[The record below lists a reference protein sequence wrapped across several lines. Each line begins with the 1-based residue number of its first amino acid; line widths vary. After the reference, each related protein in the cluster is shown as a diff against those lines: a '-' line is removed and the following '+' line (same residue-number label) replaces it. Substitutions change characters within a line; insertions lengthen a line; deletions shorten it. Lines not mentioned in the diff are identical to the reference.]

1 MKRILIID
9 DAEYILEATSTLL
22 SFEGFEVFTA
32 SDGAK
37 GVDCAINLRPDMIL
51 CDVSMPEM
59 DGYEVLKKIRE
70 HSNTKIIPFIFL
82 TAFADKSNLR
92 AGMESGADDYL
103 SKPFTRDELLSA
115 IEAQFKKS
123 LIIEEK
129 FQEKV
134 DEINRNITYS
144 LPHEF
149 RTVLNQVAG
158 NAKYINNNFDT
169 IEPDDLKELS
179 NDILISVQRLNKITE
194 NYLIYTK
201 IESFASSLEKRK
213 QLRNFYTDEPGII
226 VSDIAQSIA
235 TEYSR
240 TDDLIIGQ
248 SVSDVKV
255 EMSSDSFYKIL
266 SELIDNAF
274 KFSNSGDKVTIEM
287 KYDCDHFFVVLKD
300 EGRGMTNE
308 QVLDVGA
315 YMQFERKMYEQQ
327 GVGLGLVLSK
337 KLIELHDGIFSI
349 FSQTG
354 IGTEIKISL
363 TASMNFKK

>member
-9 DAEYILEATSTLL
+9 DADYILEATSTLL
-22 SFEGFEVFTA
+22 RFEGFEVYTA

-37 GVDCAINLRPDMIL
+37 GIESAINLRPDMIL
-51 CDVSMPEM
+51 CDVSMPVM
-59 DGYEVLKKIRE
+59 DGYGVLKKIRE
-70 HSNTKIIPFIFL
+70 NSATKIIPFIFL
-82 TAFADKSNLR
+82 TAFSDKSNHR

-103 SKPFTRDELLSA
+103 FKPFTRDELLSA

-123 LIIEEK
+123 SIIEEK

-149 RTVLNQVAG
+149 RTVLNQVKG
-158 NAKYINNNFDT
+158 SAKYINNNYEV
-169 IEPDDLKELS
+169 IQPDDLKELS
-179 NDILISVQRLNKITE
+179 NDILLSVQRLNKITE

-213 QLRNFYTDEPGII
+213 QLRNFVTDEPGII
-226 VSDIAQSIA
+226 VTDIAQSIA
-235 TEYSR
+235 VEYSR
-240 TDDLIIGQ
+240 VEDLIMGKTL
-248 SVSDVKV
+248 SDVKV
-255 EMSSDSFYKIL
+255 EMSSDSFYKII

-274 KFSNSGDKVTIEM
+274 KFSNVGDKVTIDLS
-287 KYDCDHFFVVLKD
+287 YDSELFFMMLKD

-349 FSQTG
+349 FSQSG
-354 IGTEIKISL
+354 KGTEIKISL
-363 TASMNFKK
+363 PASMNV